1 MSKTNNTKNINKMIA
16 NAFAIQKTS
25 TQDADALGFMVR
37 SMILATMPHSKQ
49 KGNEY
54 TRKNGNYT
62 LSMLSP
68 SGVGLPCGMY
78 PRLLIAYFTTY
89 AVKNKTKEIDLG
101 NSLASFMKELGVKS
115 TGGVN
120 GTIKPL
126 KDQLKRL
133 AATSVYFDYS
143 TKERDRGAN
152 INLIHNHD
160 LWWET
165 KNPEQM
171 SLFNSSITLGGDFY
185 EEIIN
190 HAVPI
195 DMRVLKLI
203 KRSPLALDIYMWLN
217 YKLFGLKKSTVIS
230 WDDLSGFFGSDY
242 GRIDNFKSAFVK
254 AVQKVSLAVPEFE
267 VFDHEKG
274 LLLKPSKKHI
284 TKKA

>member
-1 MSKTNNTKNINKMIA
+1 MKDKNINKMIA
-16 NAFAIQKTS
+16 NTFAIQKTS
-25 TQDADALGFMVR
+25 TQDADALGFMAR
-37 SMILATMPHSKQ
+37 AMILATMPHSKQ

-68 SGVGLPCGMY
+68 KKIGLPYGMY

-89 AVKNKTKEIDLG
+89 AVKNKTRTIDLG
-101 NSLASFMKELGVKS
+101 KSLALFMKELGIKS

-133 AATSVYFDYS
+133 SATTVYFNYG
-143 TKERDRGAN
+143 TKKRDKNNN
-152 INLIHNHD
+152 INLIYDSD
-160 LWWET
+160 LWWDP
-165 KNPEQM
+165 KDPNQM
-171 SLFNSSITLGGDFY
+171 SLFNSKVILGGDFY
-185 EEIIN
+185 KEIIN

-217 YKLFGLKKSTVIS
+217 YKLFRLKKSTVIS
-230 WDDLSGFFGSDY
+230 WSDLSGFFGSDY
-242 GRIDNFKSAFVK
+242 TRIDNFKTAFLK
-254 AVQKVSLAVPEFE
+254 AVQKVLLAVPEFE

-284 TKKA
+284 TKKN